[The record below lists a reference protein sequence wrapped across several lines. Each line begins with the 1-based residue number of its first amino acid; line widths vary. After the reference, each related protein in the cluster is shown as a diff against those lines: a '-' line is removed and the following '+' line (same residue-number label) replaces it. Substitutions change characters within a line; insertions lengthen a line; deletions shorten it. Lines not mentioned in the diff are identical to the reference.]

1 MKRFLS
7 ISLAAGLLAATSVAG
22 ASSGQLAQ
30 VTVHGDSFSTADCTP
45 PNPSKEC
52 ADFHAAIREH
62 FSKREIGMLFG
73 AAAAYQE
80 YRTTYDRTRAKYA
93 AFVRDVEESGLAVAV
108 AAR

>member
-52 ADFHAAIREH
+52 ADFHAAIRCN
-62 FSKREIGMLFG
+62 
-73 AAAAYQE
+73 
-80 YRTTYDRTRAKYA
+80 
-93 AFVRDVEESGLAVAV
+93 SGLPR
-108 AAR
+108 AREQRIGVDVWNPGGDCFSG